1 MADTRE
7 RKQEVEKPGFWKKS
21 LEGVCKEN
29 CPFYTVCFQNT
40 EFLVVHHNEEMFVAI
55 WKKYPFIIFFKDRK
69 FHLSHVLPAPA
80 TFLIFEKFTR
90 AYFYK

>member
-1 MADTRE
+1 M
-7 RKQEVEKPGFWKKS
+7 V
-21 LEGVCKEN
+21 N
-29 CPFYTVCFQNT
+29 
-40 EFLVVHHNEEMFVAI
+40 HNEEMFVAI

-90 AYFYK
+90 AYFYKQHSESCDCVYKWIANFILFPGH